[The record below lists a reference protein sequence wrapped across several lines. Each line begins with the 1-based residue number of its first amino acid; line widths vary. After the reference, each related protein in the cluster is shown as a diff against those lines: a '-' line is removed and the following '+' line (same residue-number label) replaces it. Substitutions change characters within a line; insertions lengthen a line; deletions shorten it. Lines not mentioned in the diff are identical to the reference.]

1 MYLAKK
7 KSKPNRRLLQV
18 VSNQSLDV
26 GCPGKAT
33 VALFTDI
40 IPRRP
45 ATEGRLLAALSA
57 VEE

>member
-7 KSKPNRRLLQV
+7 KSKPNRRVLQL
-18 VSNQSLDV
+18 VSNQSLDK
-26 GCPGKAT
+26 GCPRKAE

-45 ATEGRLLAALSA
+45 TTEGRLLAALSA